1 MNWPQL
7 KTILWLRW
15 RLMANQ
21 WRRGGGL
28 GAVIAALVGAGAIVL
43 AAAAFVGALLGAAFG
58 LASVSPQVVMV
69 IWFGVT
75 GFFLFIWMIGLLAEL
90 QRSETIDLQK
100 LMHLPIALGQMFAVN
115 YLVSHFSLSI
125 ILVVPAMLGLG
136 IGLAIARGPK
146 MILLIPLAL
155 SMVLMV
161 TAWTY
166 CLRGWLATMMSNP
179 RKRRTVIMCISLG
192 FVLLSQGPNL
202 FFNVFQRHNFSGG
215 QTVTGEE
222 RQRQNN
228 ERAAATKKMFDNL
241 IAVQKFI
248 PPLWV
253 SVGARGLAEGNPLPA
268 LLGTLGCAGIA
279 ALGLR
284 RAYRSTVRF
293 YHGETGGLAAAKIS
307 RGVKKISRPRDKN
320 KKEFLERSIPF
331 APEQS
336 AALALATLRSLLRAP
351 EVKMAWATSFI
362 VTIILG
368 ATFFLRATAN
378 ISDAVKPFIATG
390 SIVLPVFFLAQFF
403 ANQFGFDRDG
413 FRALIL
419 SPADRRLILIGKNLA
434 ALPVGAGF
442 GILLITLTAARL
454 HLPPLTILA
463 TLFQFAGVLL
473 MAGVAGNLIS
483 ILVPY
488 RIQPGTM
495 KPTKMPGL
503 TMLVLMFGQMLFP
516 VAMAPVFA
524 GPLLELLWRKSDLPG
539 SVPVNFIVSALLC
552 GLMAIIY
559 WRTLV
564 PLGRLLQ
571 RRETKILGVITVE
584 ME

>member
-21 WRRGGGL
+21 SRRSDGL
-28 GAVIAALVGAGAIVL
+28 GAVIAILVGVAAIMM
-43 AAAAFVGALLGAAFG
+43 AAVFFTGALLGAIFG
-58 LASVSPQVVMV
+58 LGKASSEVVMG

-75 GFFLFIWMIGLLAEL
+75 VFFLFSWMIGLLTEL

-100 LMHLPIALGQMFAVN
+100 LMHLPVALGQMFVIN
-115 YLVSHFSLSI
+115 YLVSHFSLSL
-125 ILVVPAMLGLG
+125 ILVVPAMIGLG
-136 IGLAIARGPK
+136 IGLMIVRGPE

-155 SMVLMV
+155 SMVFMV

-166 CLRGWLATMMSNP
+166 CLRGWLATMMTNP
-179 RKRRTVIMCISLG
+179 RRRRTVIMCISLG
-192 FVLLSQGPNL
+192 FVLISQAPNL
-202 FFNVFQRHNFSGG
+202 YFNVFQNRNSFGKS
-215 QTVTGEE
+215 TTSEE
-222 RQRQNN
+222 RQSQQK
-228 ERAAATKKMFDNL
+228 EREAATKQMFENL
-241 IAVQKFI
+241 VAAQKYV

-253 SVGARGLAEGNPLPA
+253 SVGARALAEGNPLPA
-268 LLGTLGCAGIA
+268 LLGTLGCAGLA

-293 YHGETGGLAAAKIS
+293 YHGETGGLAAVKIS
-307 RGVKKISRPRDKN
+307 GKVKQVSKPRDKN
-320 KKEFLERSIPF
+320 KKKFLELSIPF

-368 ATFFLRATAN
+368 ATFFFRATTN
-378 ISDAVKPFIATG
+378 LPDAVKPFIATG
-390 SIVLPVFFLAQFF
+390 SIVFPVFFLAQFF

-419 SPADRRLILIGKNLA
+419 SPADRRLILLGKNLA
-434 ALPVGAGF
+434 GLPVAATFGAV
-442 GILLITLTAARL
+442 LITLTTVRL
-454 HLPPLTILA
+454 HLPPLTVLA
-463 TLFQFAGVLL
+463 TLLQLASLLL
-473 MAGVAGNLIS
+473 MAGLAGNLLS
-483 ILVPY
+483 ILMPY

-503 TMLVLMFGQMLFP
+503 TMVLLMFCQMLFP
-516 VAMAPVFA
+516 LAMSPVFI
-524 GPLLELLWRKSDLPG
+524 GPLLEMLWHRSNLPG
-539 SVPVNFIVSALLC
+539 FVPVNLIFSTLLC
-552 GLMAIIY
+552 GLMTILY
-559 WRTLV
+559 WQTLA

-571 RRETKILGVITVE
+571 RRETKILGVVSVE
-584 ME
+584 VE